1 MIGAARSSRRAVIM
15 GLGGLGMTGLAGCA
29 ATSGTM
35 AVPPLA
41 PLRMQAERIT
51 RISVCL
57 RPFRAAG
64 PRLDVETV
72 ANKRVVHNYGHGGSG
87 WSLAWGSS
95 TIAARRALEGG
106 TRDVAVIGCGALGLT
121 SALLLRRA
129 GARVTIYTQERGP
142 QTRSARATGTWSPDS
157 RIADADR
164 VAPGFPALW
173 EEMARTSYAIHQTYV
188 GLPGEP
194 VSWSDRFVLL
204 DNAPPGRPAP
214 PPAAETVHFASYG
227 GRLLD
232 IVPHYRMLA
241 AGEHPFPV
249 ARVRQGT
256 SMQFNVAALMHQLT
270 TDFLLEGGRIEAM
283 TFHTPADLGR
293 LREPVVVNC
302 TGYGARA
309 LWKDESIT
317 PVRGQ
322 ITWLAPQPEVRYGL
336 YYRHVSVLPRPDG
349 IVVQQI
355 GDNEM
360 FGYGIANEIPDR
372 QEAEAAVA
380 TIAELYGRVPTRTA
394 QWL

>member
-1 MIGAARSSRRAVIM
+1 MTEAAKSSRRAVMM
-15 GLGGLGMTGLAGCA
+15 GLGSLGAASLVGCA
-29 ATSGTM
+29 ATGTSSI
-35 AVPPLA
+35 PPLA

-51 RISVCL
+51 HITVCL

-157 RIADADR
+157 RIADADK
-164 VAPGFPALW
+164 VGSDFPALW
-173 EEMARTSYAIHQTYV
+173 EEMARTSYATHQTYV

-204 DNAPPGRPAP
+204 DDAPPAQPSSP
-214 PPAAETVHFASYG
+214 PLMEPVHFAGYG

-232 IVPHYRMLA
+232 MVPRYRALP
-241 AGEHPFPV
+241 AGENPFPV
-249 ARVRQGT
+249 ARVRHGT

-336 YYRHVSVLPRPDG
+336 FYHHVSVLPRPDG
-349 IVVQQI
+349 IVVQQT
-355 GDNEM
+355 GGSEM
-360 FGYGIANEIPDR
+360 FGYGVADETPDR
-372 QEAEAAVA
+372 REAETAVA
-380 TIAELYGRVPTRTA
+380 TIAELYGRMPGRTA
-394 QWL
+394 RWS